1 MNAGTSEMS
10 TEELEVMPQ
19 GECLR
24 LLGTNHLGRLGIV
37 DRDVRPLIFPVNYV
51 FDEGVV
57 VFRTGRGS
65 KLDLAPGSPV
75 CFEIDGWAAG
85 AGIGWSVLVKGTAH
99 DVTEPRGM
107 PTSRIRNLPV
117 RPTAP
122 GRRDHWIAIEAE
134 EITGRRFT
142 TSSHRRT

>member
-1 MNAGTSEMS
+1 MRA
-10 TEELEVMPQ
+10 EEIEVMPER
-19 GECLR
+19 ECLR
-24 LLGTNHLGRLGIV
+24 QLRTHHLGRLGVV
-37 DRDVRPLIFPVNYV
+37 DRSVRPLIFPVNYV
-51 FDEGVV
+51 FDDGVV

-107 PTSRIRNLPV
+107 PSSRMRTLPV
-117 RPTAP
+117 RPMAP
-122 GRRDHWIAIEAE
+122 GTRDHWIGIDAD
-134 EITGRRFT
+134 EITGRRFMT
-142 TSSHRRT
+142 DAHRRT